1 MACLNTCRYDM
12 LRIHCV
18 SANRSE
24 KKRWIITCNNDLD
37 GFALSDS
44 HRITIV
50 NEVVKLASGPLD
62 RIAMLAHR

>member
-1 MACLNTCRYDM
+1 MVCLNTCRYDM

-18 SANRSE
+18 PANRSE
-24 KKRWIITCNNDLD
+24 KKRWIITCNNDID
-37 GFALSDS
+37 DFALSDS
-44 HRITIV
+44 HGITIV